1 MTQHRLAQP
10 GDVVASRFVIDR
22 IVHSGGMA
30 TVYRA
35 RDLESGAYV
44 ALKMVQ
50 PRGLGRQYALRL
62 RAEAEVLSSLSHPAI
77 VRYIAHGET
86 AVGEPYLAIDWLDGE
101 DLARY
106 LRHSRLTQRE
116 TLRLAVRVADA
127 LSVAHKKGIVHR
139 DIKPSNLVLVGS
151 DPRAV
156 VVVDFGVA
164 RQPLHKLTQTGSL
177 VGTIGY
183 MAPEQ
188 ARREAEIG
196 PGVDVFALGC
206 VMFECLTGAP
216 PFRAAS
222 PAAQIRR
229 LLSEEAPSITTL
241 CPGAPPALVE
251 LVARLLSKNPAGRPR
266 GGAECRELLE
276 PLVEQSQELPLTAP
290 LPREVQA
297 AKDEPRPVLVLRARL
312 DQDGAQTQESG
323 APVEESHQDYL
334 LRVRLS
340 HLMGSTSL
348 PLEDPALGTLT
359 ATLPSQGDVT
369 ELALRGLGCALAVQE
384 SHPQALIAMAIGL
397 CPDADS
403 PLLGELTE
411 RAQQMIEVASRT
423 AEPLARQPPIWLDPA
438 TTGLLLGRF
447 EIRAHESGL
456 FYLQPP
462 DEVPEENNYGS
473 ESGRGDGHAAEAPDA
488 TRARPAEPETPF
500 VGRAH
505 ELQRLLGLLAESA
518 TSSAVR
524 SLLIKS
530 RPGFGKTR
538 LVHELLQ
545 RIASGVTVLRA
556 EARPGE
562 GAFRLAARALRG
574 LCGVADADP
583 PSVVGTKLLARIRR
597 SLPEGG
603 NERTIDILCSLCG
616 LRTREYVPGYSEEGE
631 GDVDGERSGE
641 GPPELSL
648 QQAFVR
654 FLRAE
659 CAVRPVLLV
668 LDSFQWADAGT
679 ADLLDAALLELGDR
693 PLTVLLLARSGHMDA
708 PLLLGSGQRVQTLR
722 LDGLTNEEGARLL
735 RAVLG
740 PKLTDGALARM
751 LALAQGSPR
760 CLEELLRSYSVER
773 EAPATA
779 TLLALLQ
786 SNILQ
791 LPAVPRRVLQAAS
804 LFGETFRLAGI
815 LEVLRPALDVEEC
828 ERALGL
834 LVDEELVV
842 APSPRRSSSRRLYRF
857 AHDVA
862 ARAAYLL
869 MSETERRLGHL
880 AALAFLL
887 SDGEPDSNVLA
898 EHARLGHASP
908 DVLNLVMKAGDRGA
922 GG

>member
-1 MTQHRLAQP
+1 
-10 GDVVASRFVIDR
+10 
-22 IVHSGGMA
+22 MA

-35 RDLESGAYV
+35 RDLQSESYV

-62 RAEAEVLSSLSHPAI
+62 RAEAEVLSALSHPAI
-77 VRYIAHGET
+77 VRYIANGET
-86 AVGEPYLAIDWLDGE
+86 PAGEPYLAIDWLDGE

-127 LSVAHKKGIVHR
+127 LSVAHQKGIVHR

-229 LLSEEAPSITTL
+229 LLSEEAPSIASL
-241 CPGAPPALVE
+241 CPGAPPPLVE
-251 LVARLLSKNPAGRPR
+251 LVARMLSKSPAARPR
-266 GGAECRELLE
+266 DGAACREQLE

-297 AKDEPRPVLVLRARL
+297 AKDEPRPVLLLRARL
-312 DQDGAQTQESG
+312 DQDGPQTQESG
-323 APVEESHQDYL
+323 APVVESHQDLL
-334 LRVRLS
+334 LRVRLQ
-340 HLMGSTSL
+340 HLMGATSL
-348 PLEDPALGTLT
+348 PVEDPALGTLT

-369 ELALRGLGCALAVQE
+369 ELALRGLSCALAVQE
-384 SHPQALIAMAIGL
+384 SHPQALIALAVGL

-411 RAQQMIEVASRT
+411 RAQQMIEVAARS

-438 TTGLLLGRF
+438 TAGLLLGRC
-447 EIRAHESGL
+447 EIRPHESGL
-456 FYLQPP
+456 FRLQPP
-462 DEVPEENNYGS
+462 DEAPDE
-473 ESGRGDGHAAEAPDA
+473 AAPGAAPGAPGATRDEPADEAPRAGRSHDA
-488 TRARPAEPETPF
+488 PPAEPETPF

-505 ELQRLLGLLAESA
+505 ELQRLLGILADSA
-518 TSSAVR
+518 TNSAAR
-524 SLLIKS
+524 ALLIKG

-538 LVHELLQ
+538 LVQELLQ
-545 RIASGVTVLRA
+545 RTASGLTVLRA

-583 PSVVGTKLLARIRR
+583 PSVVGTKLLLRIRR

-603 NERTIDILCSLCG
+603 NERTVDILCSLCG
-616 LRTREYVPGYSEEGE
+616 LRTREYVPGYSEDVE
-631 GDVDGERSGE
+631 GDGDGERSGE

-679 ADLLDAALLELGDR
+679 AELLDAALLELTDR
-693 PLTVLLLARSGHMDA
+693 PLTVLLLARSGPLDA
-708 PLLLGSGQRVQTLR
+708 PLLLGSERRVQTLR
-722 LDGLTNEEGARLL
+722 LDGLTDEEGARLL
-735 RAVLG
+735 RSVLG
-740 PKLTDGALARM
+740 PKLPESAVVRM

-760 CLEELLRSYSVER
+760 FLEELMRSYSVEH

-779 TLLALLQ
+779 TLLALVQ
-786 SNILQ
+786 SSILQ

-804 LFGETFRLAGI
+804 VFGETFRLAGI
-815 LEVLRPALDVEEC
+815 LEVLRPAIDVEEC

-842 APSPRRSSSRRLYRF
+842 APSLR
-857 AHDVA
+857 A
-862 ARAAYLL
+862 AR
-869 MSETERRLGHL
+869 
-880 AALAFLL
+880 
-887 SDGEPDSNVLA
+887 
-898 EHARLGHASP
+898 
-908 DVLNLVMKAGDRGA
+908 RGA
-922 GG
+922 SSASATTSRCGPPTC

>member
-1 MTQHRLAQP
+1 M
-10 GDVVASRFVIDR
+10 VAGRFVIDR

-35 RDLESGAYV
+35 RDLQSGSYV

-50 PRGLGRQYALRL
+50 PRGLGRQHALRL
-62 RAEAEVLSSLSHPAI
+62 RAEAEVLSALSHPAI
-77 VRYIAHGET
+77 VRYVAHGET
-86 AVGEPYLAIDWLDGE
+86 PAGEPYLAIDWLDGE

-127 LSVAHKKGIVHR
+127 LSVAHQKGIVHR

-229 LLSEEAPSITTL
+229 LLSEEAPSIASL
-241 CPGAPPALVE
+241 CPGAPAPLVD
-251 LVARLLSKNPAGRPR
+251 LVARMLSKNPAARPR
-266 GGAECRELLE
+266 DGAACRELLE

-312 DQDGAQTQESG
+312 DQDGAHTQESG

-334 LRVRLS
+334 LRVRLQ
-340 HLMGSTSL
+340 HLMGATSL
-348 PLEDPALGTLT
+348 PVEDPALGTLT

-369 ELALRGLGCALAVQE
+369 ELAIRGLSCALAVQE
-384 SHPQALIAMAIGL
+384 SHPQALIALAVGL
-397 CPDADS
+397 CPDSDS

-411 RAQQMIEVASRT
+411 RAQQMIEVAARST
-423 AEPLARQPPIWLDPA
+423 EPLARQPPIWLDPA
-438 TTGLLLGRF
+438 TAGLLLGRF
-447 EIRAHESGL
+447 DIRSHESGL
-456 FYLQPP
+456 FRLQPP
-462 DEVPEENNYGS
+462 E
-473 ESGRGDGHAAEAPDA
+473 EAPGDESPDEA
-488 TRARPAEPETPF
+488 ARAPAAPPAAPETPF

-505 ELQRLLGLLAESA
+505 ELQRLLGILADSA
-518 TSSAVR
+518 TSSAAR
-524 SLLIKS
+524 ALLIKG

-545 RIASGVTVLRA
+545 RTASGLTVLRA
-556 EARPGE
+556 EAKPGE
-562 GAFRLAARALRG
+562 GSFRLAARALRG

-583 PSVVGTKLLARIRR
+583 PAVVGSKLLQRIRR
-597 SLPEGG
+597 SLPEGA
-603 NERTIDILCSLCG
+603 NERTVDILCSLCG
-616 LRTREYVPGYSEEGE
+616 LRTREYVPGYSEDVE
-631 GDVDGERSGE
+631 GDGDGERSGE
-641 GPPELSL
+641 GAPELSL

-659 CAVRPVLLV
+659 SAVRPVLLV

-679 ADLLDAALLELGDR
+679 AELLDAALVELTDR
-693 PLTVLLLARSGHMDA
+693 PLTVLLLARSGHLDA
-708 PLLLGSGQRVQTLR
+708 PLLPGSGRRVQTLR
-722 LDGLTNEEGARLL
+722 LDGLTDEEGTRLL
-735 RAVLG
+735 RSVLG
-740 PKLTDGALARM
+740 PELPESALLRM

-760 CLEELLRSYSVER
+760 CLEELMRSYSVER

-779 TLLALLQ
+779 TLLALVQ
-786 SNILQ
+786 STILQ

-804 LFGETFRLAGI
+804 VFGETFRLAGI
-815 LEVLRPALDVEEC
+815 LEVLRPAIDVEEC

-834 LVDEELVV
+834 LSDEELVV
-842 APSPRRSSSRRLYRF
+842 APSPRRSSSRRLFRF
-857 AHDVA
+857 CHDVA

-887 SDGEPDSNVLA
+887 SDGEPDSSVLA

-908 DVLNLVMKAGDRGA
+908 DVLNLVMKAGDRGS
-922 GG
+922 